1 MTDKYKRV
9 YKESINGE
17 LECVGLIKQ
26 GETIKV
32 IKNLTPKQIA
42 IINQKN
48 DLKSHCK
55 ELGGYLHVCYVKNQ
69 LLFNALNLKPATISR
84 FLYLATY
91 IDYNNREENVLVK
104 HGKDNKIEYMTKK
117 DIRKVLKL
125 GEKAFYDFLKEVK
138 EKELFFEEN
147 KKFYLN
153 PKYVNKGRNNFK
165 NKEYIRMFIDTT
177 RELYENCTPRQHRQL
192 SYVYQ
197 LLPFLHYESNILCKN
212 PQEKEIELLDKL
224 HFTDIS
230 RMLGLSDDSKSISNL
245 KKDLRRFYVTL
256 SDKKY
261 YFLCDITIGY
271 GDKKENYYVVN
282 PYVVWKGTNIE
293 NAKAIIKYCMIK

>member
-9 YKESINGE
+9 YKETINGE

-26 GETIKV
+26 GETIKI
-32 IKNLTPKQIA
+32 IKDLTPEQIA

-104 HGKDNKIEYMTKK
+104 HGKNNKIEYMTKK
-117 DIRKVLKL
+117 DIQKVLKL
-125 GEKAFYDFLKEVK
+125 TKKPFYEFINEIK
-138 EKELFFEEN
+138 EKGLLFEIN
-147 KKFYLN
+147 GKIYLN
-153 PKYVNKGRNNFK
+153 PTYVNKGKNNFK
-165 NKEYIRMFIDTT
+165 NKEYTRMFIKTT
-177 RELYENCTPRQHRQL
+177 RELYENCTSRQHKQL
-192 SYVYQ
+192 SYIYQ
-197 LLPFLHYESNILCKN
+197 LLPFIHYESNILCKN

-224 HFTDIS
+224 YFTDIC
-230 RMLGLSDDSKSISNL
+230 RILGLNDSCHATDKL

-256 SDKKY
+256 NEKKIL
-261 YFLCDITIGY
+261 FS
-271 GDKKENYYVVN
+271 V
-282 PYVVWKGTNIE
+282 
-293 NAKAIIKYCMIK
+293 